1 MSEPQLTYE
10 SVLGLFREAGQ
21 EIRELRLS
29 IKEQGAEF
37 DKMRAQTVR
46 EKQERDAEY
55 EKMRQ
60 ETDRIVKETAL
71 QIKATNKKISE
82 LGSRIGEIVENM
94 LGGRILDKFHALGY
108 EVDDYTRNHSFRLS
122 KLGIKGEIDLIL
134 HNGDISILIE
144 VKTTL
149 DVADVRQHVE
159 RIDKYRTYADARWG
173 DTTRYIGAVAGAVVE
188 EKVVDFAHE
197 NGLYTIVQSGEGVE
211 IVEVPKDFQARVW

>member
-1 MSEPQLTYE
+1 MSEQQLTYE
-10 SVLGLFREAGQ
+10 SVLEL
-21 EIRELRLS
+21 IRENSREFTRSL
-29 IKEQGAEF
+29 KEQSAEF
-37 DKMRAQTVR
+37 EQMRAQSVR

-55 EKMRQ
+55 EKIRQ
-60 ETDRIVKETAL
+60 ELA
-71 QIKATNKKISE
+71 QQMKATDKKISA

-134 HNGDISILIE
+134 HNGDVSILIE

-149 DVADVRQHVE
+149 DVADVRQHIE

-173 DTTRYIGAVAGAVVE
+173 DTTHYIGAVAGAVVE
-188 EKVVDFAHE
+188 DKVVNFAHE

-211 IVEVPKDFQARVW
+211 IVEVPKNFKARVW

>member
-1 MSEPQLTYE
+1 
-10 SVLGLFREAGQ
+10 
-21 EIRELRLS
+21 
-29 IKEQGAEF
+29 
-37 DKMRAQTVR
+37 
-46 EKQERDAEY
+46 
-55 EKMRQ
+55 
-60 ETDRIVKETAL
+60 
-71 QIKATNKKISE
+71 
-82 LGSRIGEIVENM
+82 M

-173 DTTRYIGAVAGAVVE
+173 DTSTRYIGAVAGAVVE
-188 EKVVDFAHE
+188 DKVVDFAHE
-197 NGLYTIVQSGEGVE
+197 HGLYTIVQSGEGVE

>member
-1 MSEPQLTYE
+1 MSEQQLTYE
-10 SVLGLFREAGQ
+10 SVLEL
-21 EIRELRLS
+21 IRENSREFTRSL
-29 IKEQGAEF
+29 KEQGAEF
-37 DKMRAQTVR
+37 DRLMKNQSAAFRQEM
-46 EKQERDAEY
+46 QERDAEY
-55 EKMRQ
+55 DKMRQ
-60 ETDRIVKETAL
+60 ETDRRMKETD
-71 QIKATNKKISE
+71 KKISA

-149 DVADVRQHVE
+149 DTADVRQHIE

-173 DTTRYIGAVAGAVVE
+173 DTTIRYIGAVAGAVVE
-188 EKVVDFAHE
+188 DKVVDFAHE

-211 IVEVPKDFQARVW
+211 IVEVPKNFQARVW

>member
-1 MSEPQLTYE
+1 MSEQQLTYE

-21 EIRELRLS
+21 EIREFRLS

-37 DKMRAQTVR
+37 DRLMK
-46 EKQERDAEY
+46 ERDAEY
-55 EKMRQ
+55 DKIRKERDAEYDRRMK
-60 ETDRIVKETAL
+60 ETD
-71 QIKATNKKISE
+71 KKISA

-94 LGGRILDKFHALGY
+94 LGGRILDKFQALGY

-149 DVADVRQHVE
+149 DVADVRQHIE

-188 EKVVDFAHE
+188 DKVVDFAHE

-211 IVEVPKDFQARVW
+211 IVEVPKNFKARVW

>member
-1 MSEPQLTYE
+1 MSEQQLTYE
-10 SVLGLFREAGQ
+10 SVLEL
-21 EIRELRLS
+21 IRENSREFTRSL
-29 IKEQGAEF
+29 KEQGAEF
-37 DKMRAQTVR
+37 DRLMK
-46 EKQERDAEY
+46 ERDAEY
-55 EKMRQ
+55 
-60 ETDRIVKETAL
+60 DRRM
-71 QIKATNKKISE
+71 KATDKKISA

-94 LGGRILDKFHALGY
+94 LGGRILDKFQALGY

-149 DVADVRQHVE
+149 DVADVRQHIE
-159 RIDKYRTYADARWG
+159 RIDKYRTYANARWG

-188 EKVVDFAHE
+188 DKVVDFAHE

-211 IVEVPKDFQARVW
+211 IVEVPKDFKARVW

>member
-1 MSEPQLTYE
+1 MSEQQLTYE
-10 SVLGLFREAGQ
+10 SVLEL
-21 EIRELRLS
+21 IRENSREFTRSL
-29 IKEQGAEF
+29 KEQGAEF
-37 DKMRAQTVR
+37 DRLMKNQSAAFRQEM
-46 EKQERDAEY
+46 QERDAEY
-55 EKMRQ
+55 DKMRQ
-60 ETDRIVKETAL
+60 ETDRRMKETD
-71 QIKATNKKISE
+71 KKISA

-94 LGGRILDKFHALGY
+94 LGGRILDKFQALGY

-134 HNGDISILIE
+134 HNGDISILTE

-149 DVADVRQHVE
+149 DVADVRQHIE

-188 EKVVDFAHE
+188 DKVVDFAHE

-211 IVEVPKDFQARVW
+211 IVEVPKDFKARVW

>member
-1 MSEPQLTYE
+1 MSEQQLTYE
-10 SVLGLFREAGQ
+10 SVLEMIREANRSTNRS
-21 EIRELRLS
+21 IRRTSRL

-37 DKMRAQTVR
+37 DRLMK
-46 EKQERDAEY
+46 ERDAEY
-55 EKMRQ
+55 DKVRQ
-60 ETDRIVKETAL
+60 ETDRRM
-71 QIKATNKKISE
+71 KATDKKISA

-149 DVADVRQHVE
+149 DTADVRQHVE

-188 EKVVDFAHE
+188 DKVVDFAHE

-211 IVEVPKDFQARVW
+211 IVEVPKNFKARVW